1 MRLGQIAPK
10 TACRSLVLVIFQ
22 PDFIFFNEALND
34 PGDPLAAFLAI
45 DFRRKNVIILL
56 EVISW
61 LVFLWSSYS
70 KESPLAAE

>member
-34 PGDPLAAFLAI
+34 QVTPLQLFS
-45 DFRRKNVIILL
+45 LL
-56 EVISW
+56 IFVGRM
-61 LVFLWSSYS
+61 L
-70 KESPLAAE
+70 